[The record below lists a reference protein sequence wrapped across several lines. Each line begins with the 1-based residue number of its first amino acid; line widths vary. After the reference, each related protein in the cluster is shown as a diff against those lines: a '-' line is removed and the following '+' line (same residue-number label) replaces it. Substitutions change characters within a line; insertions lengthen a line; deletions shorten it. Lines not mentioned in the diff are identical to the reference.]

1 MILRRIMNLTGETPV
16 LIETGEMFAAVAEAR
31 GVPVDQALNP
41 KQKDSRAIKHH
52 GPNPHYGPRKR
63 KAS

>member
-1 MILRRIMNLTGETPV
+1 MLAATGET
-16 LIETGEMFAAVAEAR
+16 FAAVAEAR

-41 KQKDSRAIKHH
+41 KQQDSRAIKHR
-52 GPNPHYGPRKR
+52 GPNPFYGPK